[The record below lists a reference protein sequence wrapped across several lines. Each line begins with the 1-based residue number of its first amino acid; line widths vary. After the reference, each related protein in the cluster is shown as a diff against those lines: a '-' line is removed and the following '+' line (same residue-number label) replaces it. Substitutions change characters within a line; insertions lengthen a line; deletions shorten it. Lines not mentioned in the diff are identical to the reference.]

1 MQDTFGRKI
10 TYLRLSVTDLCNLRC
25 RYCMGAEGVEKRAHS
40 EMCSLE
46 QLRDIAAA
54 AAACGVR
61 KIRLTGGEPLV
72 RRGIVELCRM
82 LREIPGIEELCLTTN
97 GVLLPALAAPL
108 RAAGVDRLNISLDT
122 LRPDRF
128 RDITRVGSLADV
140 LRGLEA
146 AESAGF
152 QNLKLNCVLLGGVSD
167 DEISDFAA
175 LTLTHP
181 WQVRFIELMPMGTC
195 VGWDRAHFLPSD
207 AVLARC
213 PQLREVG
220 TQGVCRVYRLPGAR
234 GTVGLISP
242 MSHRFCSGCDRIR
255 VTADGRLK
263 PCLHS
268 SEEIPLDLHRPP
280 QDDPVA
286 VLSMVGGLDLAAMT
300 GAFLGCAREGVAAV
314 VDGFIS
320 AVAAL
325 CAARLCPAAK
335 DMMFLSH
342 ASYEV
347 GYRLA
352 ADELGLEPCLL
363 LGMRLGEGS
372 GCPLMFRV
380 LQGACAVL
388 RDMATFAEGEI
399 QDDYLAPIRAMD
411 AFTVE
416 NT

>member
-72 RRGIVELCRM
+72 RRGIVDLCRM

-152 QNLKLNCVLLGGVSD
+152 RNLKLNCVLLGGVSD
-167 DEISDFAA
+167 DEIADFAA

-220 TQGVCRVYRLPGAR
+220 TQGVAA
-234 GTVGLISP
+234 S
-242 MSHRFCSGCDRIR
+242 
-255 VTADGRLK
+255 TACQVR
-263 PCLHS
+263 
-268 SEEIPLDLHRPP
+268 
-280 QDDPVA
+280 A
-286 VLSMVGGLDLAAMT
+286 V
-300 GAFLGCAREGVAAV
+300 R
-314 VDGFIS
+314 S
-320 AVAAL
+320 A
-325 CAARLCPAAK
+325 
-335 DMMFLSH
+335 
-342 ASYEV
+342 
-347 GYRLA
+347 
-352 ADELGLEPCLL
+352 
-363 LGMRLGEGS
+363 
-372 GCPLMFRV
+372 
-380 LQGACAVL
+380 
-388 RDMATFAEGEI
+388 
-399 QDDYLAPIRAMD
+399 
-411 AFTVE
+411 
-416 NT
+416 

>member
-1 MQDTFGRKI
+1 MTRQGLTEYIAAIRGADRAVMDAARRRQAELAKPPGSLGRLEDYSVRMAGI
-10 TYLRLSVTDLCNLRC
+10 TGEVKPTLEKC
-25 RYCMGAEGVEKRAHS
+25 RVLVLAADNGVVAEGVSSAPQSVTLQQVLNMTRYKTGMSSLAHYFGA
-40 EMCSLE
+40 
-46 QLRDIAAA
+46 DVVVTDV
-54 AAACGVR
+54 GV
-61 KIRLTGGEPLV
+61 TA
-72 RRGIVELCRM
+72 
-82 LREIPGIEELCLTTN
+82 EIKSP
-97 GVLLPALAAPL
+97 GVLARKVRYGTGNIARERAMSEEETLRAMAIGMELAAQAK
-108 RAAGVDRLNISLDT
+108 RDGVGA
-122 LRPDRF
+122 
-128 RDITRVGSLADV
+128 VGIGEMGIGNTTTSSAV
-140 LRGLEA
+140 L
-146 AESAGF
+146 
-152 QNLKLNCVLLGGVSD
+152 
-167 DEISDFAA
+167 AA
-175 LTLTHP
+175 LTGAPVEALTG
-181 WQVRFIELMPMGTC
+181 RGAFETKK
-195 VGWDRAHFLPSD
+195 
-207 AVLARC
+207 
-213 PQLREVG
+213 
-220 TQGVCRVYRLPGAR
+220 RVIQQA
-234 GTVGLISP
+234 
-242 MSHRFCSGCDRIR
+242 
-255 VTADGRLK
+255 
-263 PCLHS
+263 
-268 SEEIPLDLHRPP
+268 LDLHRPP

-320 AVAAL
+320 VVAAL

-335 DMMFLSH
+335 EMMFLSH

>member
-46 QLRDIAAA
+46 HLRDIAAA

-61 KIRLTGGEPLV
+61 KIRLTGGEPLM

-167 DEISDFAA
+167 DEIADGHLRRLGSGALSAVGRGARALSAA
-175 LTLTHP
+175 A
-181 WQVRFIELMPMGTC
+181 G
-195 VGWDRAHFLPSD
+195 GWDAGRLPR
-207 AVLARC
+207 LPPARC
-213 PQLREVG
+213 ARYGRPDLPDEPPLLQRLRPHPCHG
-220 TQGVCRVYRLPGAR
+220 GRAAQALPALIRRNTAR
-234 GTVGLISP
+234 GS
-242 MSHRFCSGCDRIR
+242 FGC
-255 VTADGRLK
+255 G
-263 PCLHS
+263 
-268 SEEIPLDLHRPP
+268 
-280 QDDPVA
+280 
-286 VLSMVGGLDLAAMT
+286 AAPR
-300 GAFLGCAREGVAAV
+300 G
-314 VDGFIS
+314 
-320 AVAAL
+320 
-325 CAARLCPAAK
+325 
-335 DMMFLSH
+335 
-342 ASYEV
+342 
-347 GYRLA
+347 
-352 ADELGLEPCLL
+352 
-363 LGMRLGEGS
+363 
-372 GCPLMFRV
+372 
-380 LQGACAVL
+380 
-388 RDMATFAEGEI
+388 
-399 QDDYLAPIRAMD
+399 
-411 AFTVE
+411 
-416 NT
+416 

>member
-167 DEISDFAA
+167 DEIADFAA

-181 WQVRFIELMPMGTC
+181 WQVRFIELMPMGEC
-195 VGWDRAHFLPSD
+195 IHWDRARFLPNHS
-207 AVLARC
+207 VLRAC
-213 PQLREVG
+213 PQLVPVESR
-220 TQGVCRVYRLPGAR
+220 GVAKRYRLPGAA

-242 MSHRFCSGCDRIR
+242 LSHEFCEECSRIR
-255 VTADGRLK
+255 ITADGKLK
-263 PCLHS
+263 SCLHS
-268 SEEIPLDLHRPP
+268 REEIPLRGLHGPELKAAIRQGIYQKPRRHH
-280 QDDPVA
+280 
-286 VLSMVGGLDLAAMT
+286 LAA
-300 GAFLGCAREGVAAV
+300 G
-314 VDGFIS
+314 
-320 AVAAL
+320 
-325 CAARLCPAAK
+325 
-335 DMMFLSH
+335 
-342 ASYEV
+342 
-347 GYRLA
+347 
-352 ADELGLEPCLL
+352 
-363 LGMRLGEGS
+363 GS
-372 GCPLMFRV
+372 QTP
-380 LQGACAVL
+380 
-388 RDMATFAEGEI
+388 RDMNEI
-399 QDDYLAPIRAMD
+399 GG
-411 AFTVE
+411 
-416 NT
+416 

>member
-1 MQDTFGRKI
+1 MSR
-10 TYLRLSVTDLCNLRC
+10 SC
-25 RYCMGAEGVEKRAHS
+25 
-40 EMCSLE
+40 
-46 QLRDIAAA
+46 AAGSSSC
-54 AAACGVR
+54 AACCGKSR
-61 KIRLTGGEPLV
+61 
-72 RRGIVELCRM
+72 
-82 LREIPGIEELCLTTN
+82 GIEELCLTTN

-152 QNLKLNCVLLGGVSD
+152 RNLKLNCVLLGGVSD
-167 DEISDFAA
+167 DEIADFAA

-268 SEEIPLDLHRPP
+268 SEEIPLAGLSGAELRRAVERRASPP
-280 QDDPVA
+280 SRSATTSRRRGARAPDAACMKLEDNAMELTHFNEQGRA
-286 VLSMVGGLDLAAMT
+286 RMVDVVRK
-300 GAFLGCAREGVAAV
+300 ARDIPHG
-314 VDGFIS
+314 
-320 AVAAL
+320 
-325 CAARLCPAAK
+325 ARLRDRPHGERGT
-335 DMMFLSH
+335 M
-342 ASYEV
+342 
-347 GYRLA
+347 
-352 ADELGLEPCLL
+352 EL
-363 LGMRLGEGS
+363 
-372 GCPLMFRV
+372 
-380 LQGACAVL
+380 
-388 RDMATFAEGEI
+388 
-399 QDDYLAPIRAMD
+399 IRAGQ
-411 AFTVE
+411 VE
-416 NT
+416 ARATCSRWRRSRGSWPRRRTRS

>member
-72 RRGIVELCRM
+72 RRGIVDLCRM

-167 DEISDFAA
+167 DEIADFAA
-175 LTLTHP
+175 RTLTHP

-268 SEEIPLDLHRPP
+268 SEEIPLAGLSGAELRR
-280 QDDPVA
+280 A
-286 VLSMVGGLDLAAMT
+286 VERG
-300 GAFLGCAREGVAAV
+300 
-314 VDGFIS
+314 I
-320 AVAAL
+320 
-325 CAARLCPAAK
+325 AAK
-335 DMMFLSH
+335 PQRHHLAEEGRSGAGRGM
-342 ASYEV
+342 YEI
-347 GYRLA
+347 G
-352 ADELGLEPCLL
+352 G
-363 LGMRLGEGS
+363 
-372 GCPLMFRV
+372 
-380 LQGACAVL
+380 
-388 RDMATFAEGEI
+388 
-399 QDDYLAPIRAMD
+399 
-411 AFTVE
+411 
-416 NT
+416 